1 MLSNGNVSLRPI
13 ERRDLDKL
21 NQWKNDE
28 SVYRFLGGGFLPVSR
43 DIQEKWLD
51 SLMDTTGNSKRF
63 MIENDVG
70 EAVGMI
76 GLYGINWVHR
86 TCELGIFIGD
96 GSQRGKGYA
105 SSAYRLLEA
114 YGAMYLNLR
123 KVTAD
128 VVDKNDAAGSFYEN
142 LHFRQAGRLS
152 KQRFIGGEYCDL
164 LIMEKFLG
172 DKEEW
177 GGCCSKGGG
186 YFTLRKSPRSG
197 WFWSWGFKTAAYL
210 WEKPGKVG
218 EAA

>member
-1 MLSNGNVSLRPI
+1 MGVLSNGNVSLRPI

-128 VVDKNDAAGSFYEN
+128 VVDKNDAAVSFYEN

-177 GGCCSKGGG
+177 GGCCSKGGVFHPEEVPPQWLVLELG
-186 YFTLRKSPRSG
+186 FQNCRVFMGKTRKG
-197 WFWSWGFKTAAYL
+197 W
-210 WEKPGKVG
+210 
-218 EAA
+218 

>member
-76 GLYGINWVHR
+76 GLYGIGPV
-86 TCELGIFIGD
+86 
-96 GSQRGKGYA
+96 
-105 SSAYRLLEA
+105 
-114 YGAMYLNLR
+114 
-123 KVTAD
+123 
-128 VVDKNDAAGSFYEN
+128 
-142 LHFRQAGRLS
+142 
-152 KQRFIGGEYCDL
+152 
-164 LIMEKFLG
+164 
-172 DKEEW
+172 
-177 GGCCSKGGG
+177 
-186 YFTLRKSPRSG
+186 
-197 WFWSWGFKTAAYL
+197 SWGFLSGMGASGGRAMPVLLTGCWRRMAQCT
-210 WEKPGKVG
+210 
-218 EAA
+218 

>member
-51 SLMDTTGNSKRF
+51 SLMDTTGNNKRF
-63 MIENDVG
+63 IIENEVG

-105 SSAYRLLEA
+105 SSAL
-114 YGAMYLNLR
+114 
-123 KVTAD
+123 T
-128 VVDKNDAAGSFYEN
+128 
-142 LHFRQAGRLS
+142 
-152 KQRFIGGEYCDL
+152 
-164 LIMEKFLG
+164 
-172 DKEEW
+172 
-177 GGCCSKGGG
+177 GCWRRMAQG
-186 YFTLRKSPRSG
+186 T
-197 WFWSWGFKTAAYL
+197 
-210 WEKPGKVG
+210 
-218 EAA
+218 